1 MYQFDVIFE
10 FLYLLLF
17 FFYLKFFMN
26 IIDMRVILFLNKKI
40 QISNPAN
47 NCVLK
52 VNNRNRKMCEIC
64 SKLTIK
70 TPERRH

>member
-1 MYQFDVIFE
+1 MFPVFSRSEVIRMYQFDVIFG

-40 QISNPAN
+40 QIFKP
-47 NCVLK
+47 
-52 VNNRNRKMCEIC
+52 
-64 SKLTIK
+64 SKQL
-70 TPERRH
+70 RAQS

>member
-1 MYQFDVIFE
+1 MFPVFSRSEVIRLYQFDVIFE

-40 QISNPAN
+40 QIFKP
-47 NCVLK
+47 
-52 VNNRNRKMCEIC
+52 
-64 SKLTIK
+64 SKQL
-70 TPERRH
+70 RAQS

>member
-1 MYQFDVIFE
+1 MFPVFSRSEVIRMYQFDVIFE

-40 QISNPAN
+40 QIFKP
-47 NCVLK
+47 
-52 VNNRNRKMCEIC
+52 
-64 SKLTIK
+64 SKQL
-70 TPERRH
+70 RAQS

>member
-1 MYQFDVIFE
+1 MFPVFSRSEVIRMYQFDVIFE

-40 QISNPAN
+40 QIFNP
-47 NCVLK
+47 
-52 VNNRNRKMCEIC
+52 
-64 SKLTIK
+64 SKQL
-70 TPERRH
+70 RAQS